1 MSRMIQNV
9 QMALGQID
17 ISEIKIS
24 LKSRDDIPTILRGL
38 QYIYSTE
45 NIKEKVFQLLE
56 SRIAPNIDKNTGRP
70 GMELWKI
77 FVMGVLRLDLN
88 CDYDRLH
95 ELVNQHRTIRE
106 ILGHAHGFDDY
117 EYGLQTIRDN
127 VRLLTSELLADI
139 NKVVVDA
146 GHDLVSKNKNAE
158 LSGRCDSFVFETD
171 IHYPT
176 DINLLYD
183 AVRKVIESI
192 ASLAEK
198 HGMSCWRQS
207 KYNIRHIK
215 SLMRSA
221 QGKKRISAKSE
232 DQKEKIKKDM
242 IDAHQVYVDIAQKYL
257 NKAQNTVKLLE
268 ISQNLSLTDAAVIK
282 SISDFTAHADRQMS
296 QIVRRV
302 VMGESIPHNEKVFS
316 VFEPHTEWVSKGKV
330 GVPVEFGIRVCILED
345 QHQFI
350 LHHRI
355 MQNETDDKV
364 AVPMIQDARKLFPNL
379 NRCSFDKGFHSKEN
393 QEALSQELDV
403 VALPRKGKLSQKAKT
418 IESSKE
424 FVKAHKNHSAVESA
438 INALEIHGLD
448 KCLDSGIDG
457 YTRYVSLAIVTRN
470 IHRIGD
476 ILKQKELK
484 KIARRKARDSN
495 KYYLDKA
502 A

>member
-1 MSRMIQNV
+1 MSRMIQNI
-9 QMALGQID
+9 QMELGQID
-17 ISEIKIS
+17 ISKIKIS

-38 QYIYSTE
+38 QYIYSTK
-45 NIKEKVFQLLE
+45 NVREKVFQLLE
-56 SRIAPNIDKNTGRP
+56 SSIATNIDINTGRP

-77 FVMGVLRLDLN
+77 FVMGTLRLDLN

-95 ELVNQHRTIRE
+95 ELVNKHLTIRE
-106 ILGHAHGFDDY
+106 ILGHAHVFDDH
-117 EYGLQTIRDN
+117 EYGLQTIKDN

-146 GHDLVSKNKNAE
+146 GHDLVSTKKDGT
-158 LSGRCDSFVFETD
+158 LSARCDSFVFETD

-183 AVRKVIESI
+183 AIRKVIESI
-192 ASLAEK
+192 ARLAEK
-198 HGMSCWRQS
+198 YGMEGWRQS

-215 SLMRSA
+215 RLMRTT
-221 QGKKRISAKSE
+221 QGKKRISAKS
-232 DQKEKIKKDM
+232 DVQKEQIKQDV
-242 IDAHQVYVDIAQKYL
+242 IDAHQAYVDTAQKYL
-257 NKAQNTVKLLE
+257 NNAQNTVKLLE
-268 ISQNLSLTDAAVIK
+268 ISQELSLTDAAVIK
-282 SISDFTAHADRQMS
+282 SISDFAAHADRQIS

-364 AVPMIQDARKLFPNL
+364 AVPMIQEARKLFLNL
-379 NRCSFDKGFHSKEN
+379 SCCSFDKGFHSKDN
-393 QEALSQELDV
+393 QEALSKELDV
-403 VALPRKGKLSQKAKT
+403 VALPRKGKLSQKAKD
-418 IESSKE
+418 IENSKE
-424 FVKAHKNHSAVESA
+424 FVKARKNHSAVESA

-448 KCLDSGIDG
+448 KCLDSGVDG

-476 ILKQKELK
+476 NLKHKELK
-484 KIARRKARDSN
+484 IIARRKARDSN